1 MTGRALGTAL
11 AAAMLLAPATA
22 MATDYPPPTDPG
34 KPGKRPS
41 HTHTLKVCKHGKKC
55 FRTIQKAVNAA
66 HKGDTIKVAAG
77 TYHEGV
83 KITGRKKDWLRL
95 IGNKAKPRTV
105 VIDSKGV
112 KGSAA
117 QNGVLINGAQDV
129 EVSGFYAKR
138 YKGNGFFAVNSVAYD
153 FNHLVAGYGGAYGLY
168 AFNSRGGRMTD
179 SEAFYNN
186 DSGFYVGQTPPQTK
200 PKRTFAKNLV
210 GWGNVIGWSGTNMR
224 YTTITQSVFFDNA
237 VGIVPN
243 ALDSE
248 KYPPAEDNV
257 IAGNEVFWNN
267 FIYQHGAPFKLRK
280 AATSFPY
287 PPGTGIVLL
296 GGRRNLVQNNRVYG
310 NWLVGISVI
319 KAINLSKPDNQD
331 TIGNKVEGNP
341 LGLGGTDLNGYDLF
355 YDGSGSDNCWVDNEQ
370 HSPNI
375 PADNHTFAPCP
386 FSGANA
392 FDSSQDDQAIGWL
405 FDPPGSHWVRNDH
418 AAKPGYNPLENWT
431 KSFDPGSA
439 VGGP

>member
-1 MTGRALGTAL
+1 
-11 AAAMLLAPATA
+11 
-22 MATDYPPPTDPG
+22 
-34 KPGKRPS
+34 
-41 HTHTLKVCKHGKKC
+41 
-55 FRTIQKAVNAA
+55 
-66 HKGDTIKVAAG
+66 
-77 TYHEGV
+77 
-83 KITGRKKDWLRL
+83 
-95 IGNKAKPRTV
+95 
-105 VIDSKGV
+105 
-112 KGSAA
+112 
-117 QNGVLINGAQDV
+117 
-129 EVSGFYAKR
+129 
-138 YKGNGFFAVNSVAYD
+138 
-153 FNHLVAGYGGAYGLY
+153 
-168 AFNSRGGRMTD
+168 MTD

-224 YTTITQSVFFDNA
+224 YTTITKSVFFDNA

-248 KYPPAEDNV
+248 KFQPAEDNV
-257 IAGNEVFWNN
+257 IADNDVFWNN

-280 AATSFPY
+280 SATSFPY

-310 NWLVGISVI
+310 NWLTGISVI

-331 TIGNKVEGNP
+331 TIGNKVEGNQ

-355 YDGSGSDNCWVDNEQ
+355 YDGSGSDNCWAVDNDQ

-375 PADNHTFAPCP
+375 PSDNHTFATCP
-386 FSGANA
+386 FTGANA
-392 FDSSQDDQAIGWL
+392 YDSSQDDQAIGWL
-405 FDPPGSHWVRNDH
+405 FDPPGAHWVRHDH
-418 AAKPGYNPLENWT
+418 TPKPGYNPLENWT
-431 KSFDPGSA
+431 KAFDPGSA